1 MQLKKNEIKIIQLL
15 LASDNYISSY
25 EIANSTG
32 ISRRRVR
39 DEMRSV
45 KDILASLHL
54 NLLSKASQGY
64 YIEGKSSQNLT
75 ELQNI
80 INNNIRG
87 DDSLIPTLPDERSNY
102 ILERLINSREFIKLE
117 TLADELVVSRA
128 TIANDLVSIKNE
140 FKKYGLKFNQKPNY
154 GIYIGGPETGKR
166 KCLVDN
172 IFKNLNVSDMYFDF
186 LDTYF
191 NSPDYEIIQILK
203 EYAISISDISLI
215 DFLISFSISAARISC
230 GYLIGH
236 QTEGFEDYQNRTE
249 YFVAKKLA
257 LYAKEHFDV
266 EFDEYEIQNI
276 TIQLIC
282 KRSTKGLTFIYNQD
296 IIDLQNEILDKIK
309 KQTLITFDDEHFNKV
324 FPLYLK
330 YTLIRQKY
338 GEKIRTPLYEDI
350 QYDYPL
356 SYYLAQIVSQVI
368 KKHTKIPLSR
378 SEITNFTILFNNI
391 INNKKY
397 SQKKVLL
404 INCMGESIKTF
415 INHFIKKELYDQLVI
430 TKSIHYYEI
439 EEENLDQY
447 DLILSTAPIHRQLP
461 IPVISVNYIMSQD
474 DIIRIKSYLS
484 YLFNDEQMLYY
495 FHPSFYQTHVPVK
508 TLKGLAT
515 SFYQSIKSVYHLND
529 SKKNDMMNKNICSV
543 HTFENQIG
551 LLRLSRP
558 LNSNNI
564 ISIIVLEEPMK
575 VENQTF
581 KIAILFSC
589 ADNQNVM
596 YNTLFST
603 LKNISENKEDLDK
616 LISHIPYTEFLS
628 ILLKNK

>member
-1 MQLKKNEIKIIQLL
+1 MQLKKNEMKIIQLL

-102 ILERLINSREFIKLE
+102 ILGRLINSKEFIKLE

-140 FKKYGLKFNQKPNY
+140 FKKYDLKFNQKPNY
-154 GIYIGGPETGKR
+154 GINIRGPETGKR

-191 NSPDYEIIQILK
+191 NSPDYEIIQILR

-415 INHFIKKELYDQLVI
+415 INHFIEKELYDQLVI

-603 LKNISENKEDLDK
+603 LKNISENKEDLEK

>member
-1 MQLKKNEIKIIQLL
+1 MQLKKNEMKIIQLL

-154 GIYIGGPETGKR
+154 GIYISGPETGKR

-186 LDTYF
+186 LDTCF
-191 NSPDYEIIQILK
+191 NSPDYEIIQILR

-415 INHFIKKELYDQLVI
+415 INHFIEKELYDQLVI

>member
-1 MQLKKNEIKIIQLL
+1 MQLKKNEMKIIQLL

-25 EIANSTG
+25 EIANSTD

-191 NSPDYEIIQILK
+191 NSPDYEIIQILR

-415 INHFIKKELYDQLVI
+415 INHFIEKELYDQLVI

>member
-39 DEMRSV
+39 DEMKIV
-45 KDILASLHL
+45 KDILATLHL
-54 NLLSKASQGY
+54 NLLSKPSQGY
-64 YIEGKSSQNLT
+64 YIEGKSSQDLT
-75 ELQNI
+75 ELQSI
-80 INNNIRG
+80 INKNERD
-87 DDSLIPTLPDERSNY
+87 DDSLIPSLPDERSNY
-102 ILERLINSREFIKLE
+102 ILGRLINSREFIKLE
-117 TLADELVVSRA
+117 TLADELLVSRA

-154 GIYIGGPETGKR
+154 GIYISGPEIGKR

-172 IFKNLNVSDMYFDF
+172 IFKNLNISDMYFDF
-186 LDTYF
+186 LNTYF
-191 NSPDYEIIQILK
+191 NSPDYEIIQILR

-282 KRSTKGLTFIYNQD
+282 KRATKGLTFIYNQD

-324 FPLYLK
+324 FPLYLN

-378 SEITNFTILFNNI
+378 SEITNFTILFNNT

-404 INCMGESIKTF
+404 INCMSESIKTF
-415 INHFIKKELYDQLVI
+415 INHF
-430 TKSIHYYEI
+430 I

-495 FHPSFYQTHVPVK
+495 FHPSFYKTHVPVK

-515 SFYQSIKSVYHLND
+515 SFYQSIKSVYRLND

-581 KIAILFSC
+581 NIAILFSC
-589 ADNQNVM
+589 TDNQNIM

-603 LKNISENKEDLDK
+603 LKNISKNKDDLNR
-616 LISHIPYTEFLS
+616 LSSHISYTEFLS
-628 ILLKNK
+628 IILKNK